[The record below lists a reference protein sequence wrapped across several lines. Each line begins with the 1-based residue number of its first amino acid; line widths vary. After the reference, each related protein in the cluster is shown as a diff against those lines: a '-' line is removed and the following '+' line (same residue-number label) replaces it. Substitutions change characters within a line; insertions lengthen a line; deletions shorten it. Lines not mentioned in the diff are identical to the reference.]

1 MAKPSAVVHAV
12 ARHWTSRIALGV
24 SLAIGGAGALPA
36 SALASHSQLA
46 IIQDAQDLVDPAG
59 TLQQFRLLGANTIR
73 VVVPWATIAPD
84 PSSRQRPSSFDATDP
99 NDYPDSAWAP
109 YDALVQ
115 TAAQDGIT
123 VDLTVT
129 GGAPRWA
136 ESATPP
142 KNNEGVQYLA
152 WKPKAAD
159 YGQFV
164 RAIGTRY
171 SGHFTPAG
179 ASSPLPAVHFWAIF
193 NEPNFGNDLGPQA
206 THDSTVFTGPIMYRQ
221 LLDAGYSALRATGH
235 RHDTIIWGEFA
246 AQGQEP
252 RRSPRRTGGLPGMFG
267 QTRPLL
273 FLRDL
278 YCVDSSFRPMRGRAA
293 RASGCPT
300 SGGGSRRFR
309 RQHPALFG
317 ATAVSDHPYPQG
329 ESPVS
334 RAGNRVDYAKFPDLG
349 NLEATLDRAT
359 RAYGSHKRFPIYNTE
374 YGYITNPPHVGG
386 HHYPSPSKAAWYI
399 NWAEYLSWRQPR
411 VASYMQYLL
420 TDPPQST
427 GVYSLFSSGLEFQ
440 DGTHKPT
447 YDAYRLPVYM
457 PRTSF
462 PRRTRVEVWG
472 AARPAPFMSRDGDGP
487 QRVSIQLNGRTVR
500 TITVR
505 SSTGYFDVHMRFP
518 HGGTVRLAYTYPA
531 SDAFLPVST
540 AGQTVYSRSFRIR
553 VH

>member
-1 MAKPSAVVHAV
+1 MPKLSALARLQIWKLVLGASLALGAV
-12 ARHWTSRIALGV
+12 A
-24 SLAIGGAGALPA
+24 ALPA
-36 SALASHSQLA
+36 SALASRSQLA
-46 IIQDAQDLVDPAG
+46 IIQDANDLVDPAG
-59 TLQQFRLLGANTIR
+59 TLQEFRLLGANTIR

-84 PSSRQRPSSFDATDP
+84 PSSRTMPSSFDPTDP
-99 NDYPDSAWAP
+99 NDYPAAAWAP
-109 YDALVQ
+109 YDAVIQ
-115 TAAQDGIT
+115 TAQQDGIA

-136 ESATPP
+136 ETASPP
-142 KNNEGVQYLA
+142 RHLNEGVQYLA

-164 RAIGTRY
+164 RAVGTRY

-193 NEPNFGNDLGPQA
+193 NEPNFGDDLGPQA
-206 THDSTVFTGPIMYRQ
+206 TRDSTVFTGPIMFRQ
-221 LLDAGYSALRATGH
+221 LLNAGYGALRATGH

-252 RRSPRRTGGLPGMFG
+252 SRSPRSTGGSPGMFG

-273 FLRDL
+273 FIRDL
-278 YCVDSSFRPMRGRAA
+278 YCVDSSFRPLRGGAA

-300 SGGGSRRFR
+300 NGSGSRRFR
-309 RQHPALFG
+309 RQNPALFG

-334 RAGNRVDYAKFPDLG
+334 QAGNRVDYAKFQDLG
-349 NLEATLDRAT
+349 NLEATLDQVN

-374 YGYITNPPHVGG
+374 YGYITNPPHGG
-386 HHYPSPSKAAWYI
+386 VQHYPSPSKAAWYI
-399 NWAEYLSWRQPR
+399 NWAEYLSWRQGR

-427 GVYSLFSSGLEFQ
+427 GPYELFASGLKFQ
-440 DGTHKPT
+440 NGQPKAT

-457 PRTSF
+457 PSTSF
-462 PRRTRVEVWG
+462 SRHANVEVWG
-472 AARPAPFMSRDGDGP
+472 DARPAPFMSRDGNGP
-487 QRVSIQLNGRTVR
+487 QSVSIQLNGRTLR
-500 TITVR
+500 TVTVR
-505 SSTGYFDVHMRFP
+505 GSTGYFDIHMRFP
-518 HGGTVRLAYTYPA
+518 RSGTVRLAYTYPE
-531 SDAFLPVST
+531 SDAFLPVS
-540 AGQTVYSRSFRIR
+540 AIGQTVHSRSFRIR